1 MAGGSW
7 PPADGSW
14 HRMKPWREGLY
25 AVAAFTGRAW
35 ISAPESVTD
44 AQIEQLGANGFG
56 GAADPRVIAA
66 LAGPDGWIDSLTV
79 LLVGRSDHNHR
90 RDESPELIERP
101 DLLDHPRARRAI
113 EMRDEVVVYGT
124 PNLGDASVVTMGL
137 GIAGLDE
144 FSYELDPAARGGGS
158 GITLARAAL
167 DLLPHGEAVLASV
180 APGNAASLRALLA
193 AGFRPIGS
201 IQLYQTAQ

>member
-1 MAGGSW
+1 MAQGAW
-7 PPADGSW
+7 PAADGSW
-14 HRMKPWREGLY
+14 HRMPSWHDGLY

-35 ISAPESVTD
+35 ISAPDNVTD
-44 AQIEQLGANGFG
+44 SQIEALGANGFG
-56 GAADPRVIAA
+56 GAADPRLIAA

-79 LLVGRSDHNHR
+79 LLVGRSNHDHR
-90 RDESPELIERP
+90 REESPQLIERP
-101 DLLDHPRARRAI
+101 DLRDHPRVVRALQD
-113 EMRDEVVVYGT
+113 RAEVRVYGT
-124 PNLGDASVVTMGL
+124 PDMTERSVVTHGL

-144 FSYELDPAARGGGS
+144 FSYELDPEVRGGGS

-201 IQLYQTAQ
+201 IQLYRTA